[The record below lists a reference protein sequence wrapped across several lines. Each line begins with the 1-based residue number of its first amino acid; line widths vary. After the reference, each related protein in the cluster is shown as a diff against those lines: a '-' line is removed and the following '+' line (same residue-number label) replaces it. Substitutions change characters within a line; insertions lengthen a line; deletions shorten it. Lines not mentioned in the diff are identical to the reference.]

1 MSSSGRWATMNNAAA
16 TGTVLVCFAVP
27 DESRLFTTF
36 LAKRRSFHSSGPGW
50 LPRVSGELGQKS
62 VTIVHTGIGDS
73 PTAREHLTRVL
84 AETLPRPRVVL
95 SAGYAGALAPDLT
108 VGDLILGG
116 NYSAPSLVAVA
127 SACLTAD
134 APRVGALSTQFRAVE
149 AASDKA
155 ALHRVSGALAV
166 DMETA
171 WIAEVC
177 VAASLPLLSLRV
189 ISDAADQDFPVPGR
203 VLYDAVRQRPRYLA
217 LPAWL
222 AMHPGQIAPF
232 VRFVRGLGPA
242 RRRLTD
248 ALRTVLACL

>member
-1 MSSSGRWATMNNAAA
+1 MNDAPAA
-16 TGTVLVCFAVP
+16 GTVVVCFAVP

-36 LAKRRSFHSSGPGW
+36 LTARRSYHSAGPGW

-73 PTAREHLTRVL
+73 PTAREHLARVL
-84 AETLPRPRVVL
+84 AKTLPRPRVVV
-95 SAGYAGALAPDLT
+95 SAGYAGALAPDLA
-108 VGDLILGG
+108 VGDLILGR
-116 NYSAPSLVAVA
+116 NYSAPSLVEITL
-127 SACLTAD
+127 ACLTAD
-134 APRVGALSTQFRAVE
+134 APRVGALSTQSRAVE

-177 VAASLPLLSLRV
+177 AAASLPLLSLRV

-203 VLYDAVRQRPRYLA
+203 VLYDTVRQRPRYLA

-222 AMHPGQIAPF
+222 ALHPGQIAPF
-232 VRFVRGLGPA
+232 ARFVHGLGPA

-248 ALRTVLACL
+248 ALRIVLARL